1 MGGLSSDRFSNLTA
15 AHIFP
20 VSQLA
25 SWSSQGYSQDITGT
39 MAPSMT
45 HRSGIFFFQTGL
57 LLRSLIH
64 SMFDYFMLS
73 INPDVSKHTDA
84 NGAKIRIRLKYKKA
98 KSINYTARISGGL
111 LRGGPGT
118 M

>member
-1 MGGLSSDRFSNLTA
+1 
-15 AHIFP
+15 
-20 VSQLA
+20 
-25 SWSSQGYSQDITGT
+25 
-39 MAPSMT
+39 
-45 HRSGIFFFQTGL
+45 
-57 LLRSLIH
+57 
-64 SMFDYFMLS
+64 MFDYFMLS